1 MMSYMTK
8 VNEQKLYIYG
18 DKFVCHKCGRDAMFM
33 DKDKKWYCYFNWY
46 DLKENHGICKADKSK

>member
-1 MMSYMTK
+1 MSYMTK

-33 DKDKKWYCYFNWY
+33 DKDKN
-46 DLKENHGICKADKSK
+46 GIVTLIGMT